1 MSKYVH
7 IAESYLKKWTPW
19 AFRSRMYDI
28 VKIGNTIKMHPDGIT
43 EAIRSR
49 INSAV
54 VEGLNNQISTAFKRS
69 YCFKA
74 NEYRDTIIY
83 PVAGGLKVPT
93 MN

>member
-1 MSKYVH
+1 MD
-7 IAESYLKKWTPW
+7 IMGI
-19 AFRSRMYDI
+19 RSRMYDI
-28 VKIGNTIKMHPDGIT
+28 VKIGKTIKMHPDGT
-43 EAIRSR
+43 MEATRSG

-74 NEYRDTIIY
+74 KEYRDTIIY
-83 PVAGGLKVPT
+83 PVAGGLKLPA